1 MRFSA
6 ELLWAV
12 LEDHLPPGSTGL
24 LAGLSGGR
32 DSSCLLAALAQ
43 ARALAG
49 TRTVGAHAA
58 RARALPLR
66 AVHVDHG
73 LQAASGAMR
82 DAAVAL
88 CRRLQVPLEVGR
100 VEVQVD
106 GGVSI
111 EAAAR
116 AARYRA
122 FASVMQPGECL
133 LTAHHALD
141 Q

>member
-12 LEDHLPPGSTGL
+12 LEENLPTGTTGL
-24 LAGLSGGR
+24 LAALSGGR
-32 DSSCLLAALAQ
+32 DSSCLLAALAHARPLGS
-43 ARALAG
+43 ARAAG
-49 TRTVGAHAA
+49 GQ
-58 RARALPLR
+58 ALPLR

-73 LQAASGAMR
+73 LQAAAGAMR
-82 DAAVAL
+82 DAAMAL
-88 CRRLQVPLEVGR
+88 CRRLAVPLEVIR
-100 VEVQVD
+100 VEVDVD

-122 FASVMQPGECL
+122 FASVLQS
-133 LTAHHALD
+133 
-141 Q
+141 